1 MAVDIN
7 QHLKKL
13 GVDTPIT
20 SNIPKE
26 PLSNI
31 IKKGVSNT
39 FYGGESKLKY
49 KKSGTE
55 IKENLKKERISQC
68 SIKDNAFQKIITI
81 RMKILMEPTET
92 INDWM
97 LRGVNINK
105 ENLPKQYS
113 YRLFENNGVDETI
126 NKVAARSFLLT
137 PDKALNELDKQNMR
151 DYNQLVEDY
160 VKVLVE
166 LVYIDTLINNLEDKT
181 EYELDTQQLVSF
193 GF

>member
-1 MAVDIN
+1 
-7 QHLKKL
+7 
-13 GVDTPIT
+13 
-20 SNIPKE
+20 
-26 PLSNI
+26 
-31 IKKGVSNT
+31 
-39 FYGGESKLKY
+39 
-49 KKSGTE
+49 
-55 IKENLKKERISQC
+55 
-68 SIKDNAFQKIITI
+68 
-81 RMKILMEPTET
+81 MKILMEPTET